1 MTVGERIKLRRREL
15 GLTQTELAERMGLTS
30 KTTICKAE
38 TKDFNPT
45 TDRVKEFAKALEV
58 TPAYLMGWETENDKE
73 KKQVIIERVMA
84 STSSYTDERS
94 DIKEL
99 VEVARKSSPD
109 NVRIATKMLKGLNN
123 NVYES
128 APETDV
134 LTIDVNEL
142 DKNLLM
148 RKGAVPGSK
157 KVVIKKS
164 NSKIG

>member
-45 TDRVKEFAKALEV
+45 TDRVKEFAKALGV
-58 TPAYLMGWETENDKE
+58 TPAYLMGWENDKE
-73 KKQVIIERVMA
+73 KKQVIIERVMTS
-84 STSSYTDERS
+84 STSSYTGERD

-128 APETDV
+128 VPETDV